1 MVGFIRKILSWL
13 LSFFKK
19 SETPELDGKIEQ
31 KKKNIKEIDKELK
44 KKYDNVKD
52 GMKEWK

>member
-1 MVGFIRKILSWL
+1 MGGFIQRILKFL

-19 SETPELDGKIEQ
+19 SETPELDVKIEE

>member
-13 LSFFKK
+13 LSFFEK
-19 SETPELDGKIEQ
+19 SETPELDAKIEENKEQ
-31 KKKNIKEIDKELK
+31 IKKIDEELK
-44 KKYDNVKD
+44 DKYDDVKD